1 MEENKVKMIYVLL
14 LNLWRLM
21 LNVLCENHESDKNDN
36 FGKIIKKCNF
46 YSIFYEKDNLSFH
59 VIGVNMGL
67 YPCS

>member
-36 FGKIIKKCNF
+36 F
-46 YSIFYEKDNLSFH
+46 EK
-59 VIGVNMGL
+59 
-67 YPCS
+67 